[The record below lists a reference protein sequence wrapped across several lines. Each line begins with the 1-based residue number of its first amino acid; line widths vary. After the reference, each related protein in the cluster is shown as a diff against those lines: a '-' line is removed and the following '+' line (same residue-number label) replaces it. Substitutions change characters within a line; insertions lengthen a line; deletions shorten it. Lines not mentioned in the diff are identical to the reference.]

1 MPAGKMLHVE
11 RNQESKMDGRVIS
24 RILVLLCIFIG
35 TIFVVNRI
43 DNAGVEEVSI
53 EMKQATLPI
62 VYVRYSDRFVNM
74 LHGYTGKVDTTYFR
88 DTITPMDYGKTIELW
103 VDQESTDYEI
113 YEYEL
118 RSQYQGDLIE
128 NGAVTEISHAEGYD
142 KIRITF
148 RTDLEEL
155 QEYVLVLKVMEG
167 EETAVRYYTR
177 VVVENDFHAES
188 LLNFV
193 DNFSEAIFDKEKAE
207 EVITKSIE
215 PNEDGNNEY
224 LSEINIHSSFE
235 TITFAGMSPVRL
247 TKPVASIKEIDDSY
261 AIIQLKYLISVEDK
275 RVLQN
280 LYVTEDYRVRYVDK
294 DNVYLLDYNRTQEAM
309 FTIDNVDTTANT
321 FKIGVIDED
330 NYKYTTSDNERKV
343 AFTQARQLWYY
354 DYNSGTITN
363 VYGFCMS
370 DNYTD
375 SRVTNDENNIKILRM
390 TDKGDI
396 TFAVYGY
403 MNRGDHEGK
412 VGISV
417 YQFTAER
424 DKMQEILF
432 IENNKP
438 YNILKEDMETLLYL
452 NEDGEFYY
460 FDNDCV
466 VRVDTQTLQPEIFI
480 EDVLNEHLAVSED
493 NHLIGYPNSIQPEE
507 TDMVTVLNLDTQK
520 SKEIAANAGE
530 RLEAI
535 GFMDQDLVLG
545 RVREV
550 DIEVAMD
557 RTVTCPISTIDIIDE
572 NNRVIKTY
580 GTTGVYVMDATVRDN
595 VVYLNRM
602 RKINGE
608 FEETTQDFITYKE
621 EEVTD
626 KVTTAYKYSDKAY
639 NQLYM
644 TFPDYIFVTEKPKLM
659 ITRAAVNEED
669 TTVKVTFDHTN
680 KKFYAYGQGKYM
692 TDYLSLNAAVRVA
705 YENAGVVLDENGVIV
720 WRKIAIKDYHTV
732 ADKIKI
738 YNVTNTEDTL
748 AACIYMMGI
757 YEEKNPEYSAMQE
770 DIANEDILIEDV
782 ILRYTGRQGTDITGC
797 DFENGLYYLCKDA
810 PVITRFADGT
820 YVLVTSYNGQ
830 KIRYI
835 NPLETVD
842 IVESR
847 GEFEDKVKDS
857 GNVFI
862 SYVR

>member
-1 MPAGKMLHVE
+1 
-11 RNQESKMDGRVIS
+11 MDGRVIT
-24 RILVLLCIFIG
+24 RIVVLLLIFVG
-35 TIFVVNRI
+35 TIFFVNKI
-43 DNAGVEEVSI
+43 NNSGVEEVSV
-53 EMKQATLPI
+53 EMEQATLPI
-62 VYVRYSDRFVNM
+62 VYVRYDEDFINT

-103 VDQESTDYEI
+103 ADQSSDVYEA

-128 NGAVTEISHAEGYD
+128 NGVVTELNHADGYD

-155 QEYVLVLKVMEG
+155 QEYVLVLKAMSG
-167 EETAVRYYTR
+167 EEVVVRYYTR
-177 VVVENDFHAES
+177 VVVENDFHAS
-188 LLNFV
+188 DLLQFVENF
-193 DNFSEAIFDKEKAE
+193 NNAIFDKSKAE
-207 EVITKSIE
+207 QVITKSIE

-224 LSEINIHSSFE
+224 LSEVNIHSSFE
-235 TITFAGMSPVRL
+235 TITFAELEPTRL
-247 TKPVASIKEIDDSY
+247 TKPIPSIKEIDDSY
-261 AIIQLKYLISVEDK
+261 AIIQLKYMISAKENK
-275 RVLQN
+275 VLEN
-280 LYVTEDYRVRYVDK
+280 YYVTEDYRVRYVDK

-309 FTIDNVDTTANT
+309 FTTDNVDITSNT
-321 FKIGVIDED
+321 FKIGVTSED
-330 NYKYTTSDNERKV
+330 NFQYMTSDKERKV

-354 DYNSGTITN
+354 DYNGGTITN
-363 VYGFCMS
+363 VYGFCQD

-375 SRVTNDENNIKILRM
+375 RRVTYDENNIKILRM
-390 TDKGDI
+390 SDQGDI

-403 MNRGDHEGK
+403 MNRGEHEGK

-417 YQFTAER
+417 YQFTAEK
-424 DKMQEILF
+424 DKMQEVLF

-466 VRVDTQTLQPEIFI
+466 VKVDTNTLQSEIFI

-493 NHLIGYPNSIQPEE
+493 NHLIGYPNHLLPEK
-507 TDMVTVLNLDTQK
+507 TDMATVLNLDTK
-520 SKEIAANAGE
+520 ESKEIQANAGE
-530 RLEAI
+530 RLETI
-535 GFMDQDLVLG
+535 GFVDEDLVLG
-545 RVREV
+545 RIREG
-550 DIEVAMD
+550 DIEVALD
-557 RTVTCPISTIDIIDE
+557 KTVTCPISTIDIIDQDC
-572 NNRVIKTY
+572 NVVKTY
-580 GTTGVYVMDATVRDN
+580 GSTGVYVINATAKDG
-595 VVYLNRM
+595 VVYLDRV

-608 FEETTQDFITYKE
+608 FEATTQNFITYKE

-626 KVTTAYKYSDKAY
+626 QVTTAYKYTDKAY

-644 TFPDYIFVTEKPKLM
+644 TFPDYIYIAEKPKLM
-659 ITRAAVNEED
+659 ITKTAVNEND
-669 TTVKVTFDHTN
+669 TTVKITFDHTN

-692 TDYLSLNAAVRVA
+692 TDYLNLNEAVRVA

-720 WRKIAIKDYHTV
+720 WRKIAVKDYHTV

-738 YNVTNTEDTL
+738 YTVSDISDTL

-757 YEEKNPEYSAMQE
+757 YEGKNPEYSAMQE
-770 DIANEDILIEDV
+770 DIANDVPVEDI

-835 NPLETVD
+835 NPLEDTD

-847 GEFEDKVKDS
+847 EEFEQKVKDS